1 MDSVNAIEWGVAGGF
16 AVLVLALLQRVLRDA
31 AAERAAWL
39 DQMKIE
45 GVENRA
51 ALARL
56 SEVLIEMRALLI
68 AKGDNK

>member
-31 AAERAAWL
+31 SAERAAWL
-39 DQMKIE
+39 EQIKSE

-51 ALARL
+51 ALSRL
-56 SEVLIEMRALLI
+56 SEVLIEMRALLL
-68 AKGDNK
+68 AKKEQ

>member
-31 AAERAAWL
+31 SAERAAWL
-39 DQMKIE
+39 EQMKIE

-56 SEVLIEMRALLI
+56 SEVLIEMRALLL
-68 AKGDNK
+68 AKKEQ